1 MPKLRSRFTLMRM
14 WHLRVIGGVVLA
26 TISTTISMPGQA
38 QDVPP
43 QGPVPKGW
51 ETDRSLPD
59 PGRSGG
65 SSANG
70 TDDKGVVTPAANTTA
85 SDILNRPTFSG
96 DWWGARNELANSGV
110 NLRFWATGFYQGQWS
125 GDEGVITAADGRGTR
140 FFTGGRLD
148 ALIDLDTTKLG
159 LWRGGGFHAHLELEG
174 GRVPGFRGGALWPVN
189 TGAILP
195 LGSSEQLEATSL
207 YVSQRWGGTSLLL
220 GKINAIDLLAN
231 DPFFGGWGIDR
242 FMNLAFV
249 APPSGVV
256 PPVIMGGVLAQQIGE
271 VSLSA
276 MVFDPADQTTN
287 YWVDGLFEDGVNVSL
302 SAQWNGRAWGRTSNL
317 GLTYTFSSK
326 DSVDLRSILLPSE
339 LQISAPTYPDNL
351 SLQFGHTLFP
361 SRVRP
366 GKGIGI
372 YGKVATSRGNPNPI
386 GWSFVGGITGQ
397 GMFDNR
403 PYDSFGIG
411 FYYYNWSQALEE
423 TLDPLLPL
431 HNEKGLEI
439 YYNFA
444 VTPWFMLTADLQVID
459 PGKADFATE
468 TVAALRAKF
477 TF

>member
-1 MPKLRSRFTLMRM
+1 LEANLSMPQLRSQFTLMRRCS
-14 WHLRVIGGVVLA
+14 LGVVGGVVLA
-26 TISTTISMPGQA
+26 IISTPISTPGKA
-38 QDVPP
+38 QEVPR
-43 QGPVPKGW
+43 QGAELQG
-51 ETDRSLPD
+51 TADQGATATTSSIGNRSTL
-59 PGRSGG
+59 
-65 SSANG
+65 
-70 TDDKGVVTPAANTTA
+70 
-85 SDILNRPTFSG
+85 SG
-96 DWWGARNELANSGV
+96 DWWGARTELANSGV
-110 NLRFWATGFYQGQWS
+110 NLRLWATGYTQGQWS
-125 GDEGVITAADGRGTR
+125 GDAGVITAADGRGTR

-195 LGSSEQLEATSL
+195 LGSPEQLEATSL

-220 GKINAIDLLAN
+220 GKINVIDLLAN

-242 FMNLAFV
+242 FMNLVFV
-249 APPSGVV
+249 APTSGVV

-302 SAQWNGRAWGRTSNL
+302 SAQWNGRAWGRASNL
-317 GLTYTFSSK
+317 GLSYTFSSK

-372 YGKVATSRGNPNPI
+372 YGKLATSRGNPNPI
-386 GWSFVGGITGQ
+386 GWSFVGGITGE
-397 GMFDNR
+397 GMLDNR

-411 FYYYNWSQALEE
+411 FYSYSWSRALEE

-431 HNEKGLEI
+431 DDEKGLEI

-444 VTPWFMLTADLQVID
+444 LTPWFILTADLQVID

-468 TVAALRAKF
+468 TVAALRGKVSF
-477 TF
+477 